1 MNPKVCLNSISRHF
15 ETIILRPP
23 QKPILLSLNDFTL
36 GPHGRLEVESRLIE
50 TSRDLLLGFQ
60 SLGQQPDRWND
71 PVKDVQASTPFHT
84 AALHDSWPG
93 V

>member
-1 MNPKVCLNSISRHF
+1 MNPKVCLNSIPRHF

-50 TSRDLLLGFQ
+50 TSRVIRFQ

-71 PVKDVQASTPFHT
+71 PVKDVQKEPHS
-84 AALHDSWPG
+84 PG
-93 V
+93 H